1 MDVRGTT
8 VLVVEDDEP
17 IRALI
22 TATLPEDWAVVEAAD
37 GMEALA
43 LAREHQPDAVLLD
56 HDLPL
61 LDGVEI
67 CRVLRRDPATD
78 GCRIIAVTAN
88 DDPRVRDAFTGA
100 GADAVLTKPFSPMQL
115 LQMLETW
122 ERTRG

>member
-1 MDVRGTT
+1 MEVRGTT

-43 LAREHQPDAVLLD
+43 LAREHRPDAVLLD

-61 LDGVEI
+61 MSGIEV
-67 CRVLRRDPATD
+67 CQVLRRDPATD
-78 GCRIIAVTAN
+78 RSRIVAVTAN
-88 DDPRVRDAFTGA
+88 DDPRVRDAFTIA

-115 LQMLETW
+115 LAMLETW
-122 ERTRG
+122 ERARG